1 MRFLANQ
8 PGDIIAKD
16 KGGQIM
22 AIIPAKRGKSFASR
36 LSKFRKASFQ
46 RWNAVMA
53 ILCEERLISGLT
65 VKRFAGGAAAVF
77 GEYPRIT
84 LKGLEYLEDSL

>member
-1 MRFLANQ
+1 MDNFRAIRCILRYLEKAMDFDY
-8 PGDIIAKD
+8 PD
-16 KGGQIM
+16 M
-22 AIIPAKRGKSFASR
+22 AAISPER
-36 LSKFRKASFQ
+36 LGITRQ

-53 ILCEERLISGLT
+53 MLCEERLVDGLT
-65 VKRFAGGAAAVF
+65 VKRFADWAAAVF